1 MSIAAA
7 VKPNDFSEVEL
18 AAIPFNTLA
27 DHYGE
32 RLAREQLALEH
43 ESYELGEKRFLKMF
57 ERQVQNGEVAD
68 NAAAKPLVATL
79 MPRMMNRIHQW
90 LFESEYKVSDTGEVS
105 KKQGKRAVA
114 YPILNNVKHEVAAL
128 ITIKTVL
135 GCLTSKGEAL
145 VQAVGSA
152 VGRAVE
158 EEMRFGRIRE
168 LEQKHFKK
176 NVEEQLNKRNGHVY
190 KKAFLQ
196 VVEKDMLKKG
206 MMGGVGWESWDADTT
221 VKVGIKLIELLIE
234 STGLVEVVRESHGV
248 VTADTEQVRLADSYA
263 DIISTRAGALAGIS
277 PMFQPCVVPPKPW
290 VETLGGG
297 YWANGRKPLALVRT
311 HSKKALRRYEDV
323 YMPEVYKAVNIA
335 QNTPWKVNKK
345 VLAVANLIT
354 KWKNC
359 PVEDVPSLEREELP
373 VKPGDMDTNP
383 ESLKAWKKAASAI
396 YRKDKARVS
405 RRLSLE
411 FMMAQANKFANHK
424 AIWFPYNMDWRGRV
438 YAVSMFNPQG
448 NDMTKGLL
456 TLAKGKPIGQ
466 EGFYW
471 LKIHGSNCAG
481 VDKVPFPERIKFIE
495 DNHEN
500 IMASASNP
508 LENTWWAEQDSP
520 FCFLAF
526 CFEYE
531 GVQKHGLSYVSSLPL
546 AFDGSCSGIQ
556 HFSAMLRD
564 EVGGKAVNLLPSEQ
578 VQDIYRIVADKVTEQ
593 LLKDSIGGTVDEVE
607 QVVDKASGEITEKLK
622 LGSAKMAQQWLA
634 FGVTRSVTKRS
645 VMTLAYGSKEFGF
658 RQQVLE
664 DTIQPA
670 IDNGKGAMFTQPNQA
685 AGYMAKLIW
694 GAVSVT
700 VVAAVEA
707 MKWLQSAA
715 KLLAAEVKDDD
726 GVVLRERCAVHWVTP
741 DGFPVWQEYR
751 TPVQTRLN
759 LMFMGKFRLQ
769 PTINTYKTSGIDARK
784 QESGIAPNFVHSQD
798 GNHLRTTVVHANE
811 KYGIES
817 FALIHDS
824 FGTIPADAANLFK
837 AVRETLVDTY
847 ETNDVIMDFYEQ
859 FADQLHESQLEKM
872 PEVPSKGS
880 LVLSQ
885 VLESDFA
892 FA

>member
-1 MSIAAA
+1 MSIVAA

-32 RLAREQLALEH
+32 HLAREQLALEH

-68 NAAAKPLVATL
+68 NAAAKPLVATM

-90 LFESEYKVSDTGEVS
+90 LFESEYRVSDTGEVS

-135 GCLTSKGEAL
+135 GCLTSKDGAL

-206 MMGGVGWESWDADTT
+206 MMGGVEWESWDADTA

-248 VTADTEQVRLADSYA
+248 VTADNEQVRLADSYA

-373 VKPGDMDTNP
+373 MKPEDMDTNP

-500 IMASASNP
+500 IMAAASNP

-564 EVGGKAVNLLPSEQ
+564 EVGGKAVNLLPSDQ
-578 VQDIYRIVADKVTEQ
+578 VQDIYRIVAEKVTEQ

-607 QVVDKASGEITEKLK
+607 QVVDKTTGEITEKLK

-759 LMFMGKFRLQ
+759 LMFMGQFRLQ

-798 GNHLRTTVVHANE
+798 GNHLRTTVVHAHE